1 MKVAV
6 LLITTLVALASATPV
21 ISLEPR
27 QGIIT
32 DDPKV
37 VTAERAFMLAAHAIY
52 VQGGFS
58 TPENEKEADSMYI
71 PSIRVTSLVPL
82 TVQHYT
88 AVCLPPPL
96 AS

>member
-32 DDPKV
+32 DDPTKICNECKAKISTCTKASLSFFNPQSDSFSHDKWKGAQPRQITV
-37 VTAERAFMLAAHAIY
+37 VAI
-52 VQGGFS
+52 
-58 TPENEKEADSMYI
+58 
-71 PSIRVTSLVPL
+71 L
-82 TVQHYT
+82 
-88 AVCLPPPL
+88 
-96 AS
+96 